1 MTKADVYLIIG
12 SIYLA
17 ISLID
22 KPVTIVILSFC
33 YLVLMVISM
42 GN

>member
-17 ISLID
+17 ISLRD
-22 KPVTIVILSFC
+22 KPVTLGIVC
-33 YLVLMVISM
+33 YLY
-42 GN
+42 G

>member
-12 SIYLA
+12 NIFLA
-17 ISLID
+17 ISIRD
-22 KPVTIVILSFC
+22 KPVTISILSFC
-33 YLVLMVISM
+33 YLVLGFISR

>member
-1 MTKADVYLIIG
+1 MIKADVYLIIG

-22 KPVTIVILSFC
+22 KPVILGILSLC
-33 YLVLMVISM
+33 YLVLSISM

>member
-1 MTKADVYLIIG
+1 MTKEEVYLIIG
-12 SIYLA
+12 NIYLA
-17 ISLID
+17 ISLRD

>member
-1 MTKADVYLIIG
+1 MTKAEVYLIIG
-12 SIYLA
+12 NIFLA
-17 ISLID
+17 ISLRD